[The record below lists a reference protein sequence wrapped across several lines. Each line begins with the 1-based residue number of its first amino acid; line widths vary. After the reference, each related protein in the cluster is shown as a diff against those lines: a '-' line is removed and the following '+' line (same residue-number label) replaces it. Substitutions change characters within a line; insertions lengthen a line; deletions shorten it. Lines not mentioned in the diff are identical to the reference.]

1 MRRTYACRLECDG
14 DVSEAWVRAKALVRR
29 WAEAGTPW
37 PSELVDEIGTWE
49 QGDGRTVRWRL
60 LEGAAGRVYELTV
73 VAPTRDRLGR
83 RTDVQIAQTDTLAV
97 DVFEGVLA
105 SSDQLDGSPVLAPR
119 RPDVVV
125 HLVDALECVDAG
137 RPLTST
143 ATAIEDE
150 RGADEV
156 SRLLTHPRRRLP
168 VLLGPSGSSGMDA
181 VARDLAGLCHVR
193 AVGRDAARHLD
204 EVLGT
209 LGDRELPPL
218 VATLAQGEGLLHWA
232 PTGARDPAGA
242 HRGVRRTDLAASDG
256 GRAPVREVVRDVWAA
271 AALRLRESHLADDL
285 AAEVSARR
293 LADVE
298 QRAETARAGD
308 GAENAELLEAWE
320 EDLKQRAE
328 LERRID
334 ELLKE
339 RDAMAANL
347 DRVFELFNEQLSS
360 TLVVGDALPTNL
372 AEAVAIAERTCR
384 NLEFV
389 PRAHASARESPFE
402 RPDLVL
408 AALVRLDR
416 LVGRWRSGTLD
427 GQLAEIARGGGL
439 NWAGGVSVTAQQ
451 QYAKEYTIEIDGRP
465 QLLGPHIRFGKGPPS
480 RHCRVYL
487 WVDGQKKRV
496 VVGHVGK
503 HLPDASSD

>member
-14 DVSEAWVRAKALVRR
+14 DVSDAWVRAKAIARR

-37 PSELVDEIGTWE
+37 PPDLGDASGTWE

-60 LEGAAGRVYELTV
+60 LEGDAGRVYELTA
-73 VAPTRDRLGR
+73 VAPTHDRLVR
-83 RTDVQIAQTDTLAV
+83 RTDVHVARTDTVAV

-105 SSDQLDGSPVLAPR
+105 SSDQLDGSPGLAPR

-125 HLVDALECVDAG
+125 HLVDTLTCIDAG
-137 RPLTST
+137 RRLTSA
-143 ATAIEDE
+143 ATAVDDAA
-150 RGADEV
+150 GADDL
-156 SRLLTHPRRRLP
+156 SRLLTHPGRRLP
-168 VLLGPSGSSGMDA
+168 VLLGPSGSPGLDDA
-181 VARDLAGLCHVR
+181 ARELAGLCHVR
-193 AVGRDAARHLD
+193 AVGRDAAGHLD
-204 EVLGT
+204 ELLDT
-209 LGDRELPPL
+209 LGDRELPSL
-218 VATLAQGEGLLHWA
+218 VATLAQGDGRLHWA
-232 PTGARDPAGA
+232 PTGARDPIGA
-242 HRGVRRTDLAASDG
+242 HRGVRRADLAGSG
-256 GRAPVREVVRDVWAA
+256 SGRAGEVVRDVWAA

-293 LADVE
+293 LAEIE

-308 GAENAELLEAWE
+308 GEEDAELLEAWE

-328 LERRID
+328 LERRVED
-334 ELLKE
+334 LLKE

-372 AEAVAIAERTCR
+372 AEAVAVAERTCR

-389 PRAHASARESPFE
+389 PRAHTSARESPFD

-416 LVGRWRSGTLD
+416 LVGGWRSGALD

-439 NWAGGVSVTAQQ
+439 NWAGGVSETARRQF
-451 QYAKEYTIEIDGRP
+451 AREYTVEIDGRP
-465 QLLGPHIRFGKGPPS
+465 ELLGPHIRFGKGPPS

-487 WVDGQKKRV
+487 WVDGQRKRV
-496 VVGHVGK
+496 VVGYVGK
-503 HLPDASSD
+503 HLPGAMGD